1 MELQVKAKLVQ
12 KFTVTTHTETFKK
25 MEFIIEIDS
34 KYPQLVKMEVH
45 NDNIMKVEDLPTG
58 TIADWHFNLRGR
70 KWTNPETKK
79 VVYFNSLVVWKADVL
94 HTDLTEHNANSANN
108 ATENLSLPLPLK
120 TSEVTDDLPF

>member
-12 KFTVTTHTETFKK
+12 KFPATTYTETFKK

-45 NDNIMKVEDLPTG
+45 NDNILKVEDLPIG

-70 KWTNPETKK
+70 KWTNKENKDI
-79 VVYFNSLVVWKADVL
+79 YFNSLVVWRAEVIE
-94 HTDLTEHNANSANN
+94 TDLAEINDD
-108 ATENLSLPLPLK
+108 NLSLPLPLE
-120 TSEVTDDLPF
+120 TSELADDLPF